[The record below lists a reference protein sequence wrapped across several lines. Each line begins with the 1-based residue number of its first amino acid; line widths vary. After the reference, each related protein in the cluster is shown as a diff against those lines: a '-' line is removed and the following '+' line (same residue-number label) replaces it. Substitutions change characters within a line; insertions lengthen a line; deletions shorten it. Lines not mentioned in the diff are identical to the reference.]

1 MSEKLTAK
9 PESFG
14 TGKREASPLENMPSY
29 AEHMKD
35 VPKLTEEQIKEI
47 HKQDKINRRDWENG
61 RAVSEKRQELEKLYA
76 AEKRGDEWT
85 VTKERHVL
93 KDDEWGAYRNVEAVN
108 DVTIAA
114 KEQELAEAEKDA
126 ADLTAAQ
133 SKSPLAVA
141 MYKLKKLF
149 KGGNKKSV

>member
-29 AEHMKD
+29 VEHMKD

-47 HKQDKINRRDWENG
+47 RMQDKINRRDWENG
-61 RAVSEKRQELEKLYA
+61 RAVNEKRQELEKIYEA
-76 AEKRGDEWT
+76 QERGDEWAT
-85 VTKERHVL
+85 TKEKHILV
-93 KDDEWGAYRNVEAVN
+93 DGEWGTYRNVEAVN
-108 DVTIAA
+108 DVTIEA
-114 KEQELAEAEKDA
+114 KEQELVAAERDS

-133 SKSPLAVA
+133 NKGPLAVA
-141 MYKLKKLF
+141 MYKIKKLF
-149 KGGNKKSV
+149 KGGNKKSA